1 MLKGLSAE
9 EATAKLSELA
19 NSMRVLDVEIQTVT
33 FKEELYF
40 QCVFGL
46 LKLTSDLLQAHGR
59 AKEVYAVE
67 RKEAFMPHVSFIYG
81 DLANG
86 LRANLAKELQPSLD
100 SRRLKMKKLQVW
112 RTLGPAE
119 TWELVAEQ
127 SLIS

>member
-1 MLKGLSAE
+1 MWE
-9 EATAKLSELA
+9 
-19 NSMRVLDVEIQTVT
+19 
-33 FKEELYF
+33 
-40 QCVFGL
+40 
-46 LKLTSDLLQAHGR
+46 
-59 AKEVYAVE
+59 AVE
-67 RKEAFMPHVSFIYG
+67 SATWCTGGQMAIWTPPPQKTALAKRKEAFMPHVSFIYG
-81 DLANG
+81 DLANK